1 MCYWRGEVQMHRGI
15 YITNLNLLIIS
26 HFTFN
31 HTPLVSGNTITINTP
46 GGGEE
51 IFINEWQGRKMW
63 GKSRSFKRTYLLRIP
78 RTACLLLT

>member
-46 GGGEE
+46 
-51 IFINEWQGRKMW
+51 NNYCSSKL
-63 GKSRSFKRTYLLRIP
+63 GKFGSWMLCDIVLMYWVGH
-78 RTACLLLT
+78 